1 MLITISLAASTLLTS
16 LSLSAGIGA
25 LVGVWLSRT
34 RAPHATA
41 ANSSSLPGG
50 SHQESG
56 ASLEPAADEFSLH
69 ARHCLTAVRAAIAL
83 ADSSPEAIAHN
94 ALSAASTERASGW
107 NGRPPS
113 PSTMQSSALSR
124 LPLKNSSNSPS
135 KKQVGFV
142 PVPMATSRVKYLQ
155 QANPIDT
162 ASLLPISSPGSSI
175 FRSIRKLPQASN
187 LKRLSRTGTSSLAI
201 QTSFSNQANLAPNP
215 LGQSSPTPD
224 LTSQFSQH
232 LASSHFTSEHAHYW
246 MIPGY
251 GYVKFID
258 YAPLVFKLA
267 RENFGFTMD
276 QVFES
281 IGNGDCRISKSAG
294 KSNSVFMETLD
305 GRFLFKTLRG
315 SEGENL
321 RKFLPHYFEHIQ
333 ANKGTLLPRY
343 LGLFSFEPPQNHLFQ
358 VPESPTSA
366 NYDPIRAVLSKPF
379 TVVMMANVMDTR
391 LPVQV
396 KFDFKGSEKGRK
408 SLPDGADALEKVELS
423 KLTLKELDFER
434 LMEAGKIG
442 LFDIGST
449 AKDGLLKELEN
460 DLELLK
466 QFRFM
471 DYSLLVG
478 VQSFKT
484 TSEAEHRE
492 SGSAE
497 SVNTDA
503 YNCRGLRSSASKS
516 NTVYFIGLIDILQ
529 KFNFSKWIER
539 ELHRQK
545 NARLSVTGDSLGNP
559 DTFVRRAISEQH
571 ISTANAALTRGTAS
585 HSHVNKARSTHTF
598 TNSADSE
605 PPIGVARGRSGSI
618 SSISGSSNGEME
630 VSVEEPGRYAERLL
644 AYVQTVLV

>member
-1 MLITISLAASTLLTS
+1 M
-16 LSLSAGIGA
+16 
-25 LVGVWLSRT
+25 
-34 RAPHATA
+34 
-41 ANSSSLPGG
+41 
-50 SHQESG
+50 E
-56 ASLEPAADEFSLH
+56 
-69 ARHCLTAVRAAIAL
+69 
-83 ADSSPEAIAHN
+83 
-94 ALSAASTERASGW
+94 
-107 NGRPPS
+107 
-113 PSTMQSSALSR
+113 
-124 LPLKNSSNSPS
+124 
-135 KKQVGFV
+135 
-142 PVPMATSRVKYLQ
+142 
-155 QANPIDT
+155 
-162 ASLLPISSPGSSI
+162 
-175 FRSIRKLPQASN
+175 
-187 LKRLSRTGTSSLAI
+187 
-201 QTSFSNQANLAPNP
+201 
-215 LGQSSPTPD
+215 
-224 LTSQFSQH
+224 
-232 LASSHFTSEHAHYW
+232 
-246 MIPGY
+246 
-251 GYVKFID
+251 
-258 YAPLVFKLA
+258 
-267 RENFGFTMD
+267 

-315 SEGENL
+315 AEGDNL

-333 ANKGTLLPRY
+333 AHKGTLLPRY
-343 LGLFSFEPPQNHLFQ
+343 MGLFSFEPPQNHLFQ

-366 NYDPIRAVLSKPF
+366 NYDPIRAILSKPF
-379 TVVMMANVMDTR
+379 TVVMMANVLDTR

-434 LMEAGKIG
+434 LIEAGKIE
-442 LFDIGST
+442 LFDIGS
-449 AKDGLLKELEN
+449 ASKARLLKELEN

-484 TSEAEHRE
+484 SSHVEHRE
-492 SGSAE
+492 SGIDE
-497 SVNTDA
+497 SINA
-503 YNCRGLRSSASKS
+503 NSPRNNCRGLRSSESKS

-559 DTFVRRAISEQH
+559 DIFVRRAISEQH
-571 ISTANAALTRGTAS
+571 ISTANETLARSTAS
-585 HSHVNKARSTHTF
+585 HSQVNKARSTHTF
-598 TNSADSE
+598 TNFADSE
-605 PPIGVARGRSGSI
+605 STIGIGRSRSGSI

-630 VSVEEPGRYAERLL
+630 VSVEEPGRYADRLL

>member
-1 MLITISLAASTLLTS
+1 MLIAISLAASTLLTS

-25 LVGVWLSRT
+25 LVGVWLSRS
-34 RAPHATA
+34 RARHATA
-41 ANSSSLPGG
+41 AHSSSLPGG

-56 ASLEPAADEFSLH
+56 VSLETNADEFSLH

-83 ADSSPEAIAHN
+83 ADSSPEAMAHN
-94 ALSAASTERASGW
+94 ALSAASIERPPSW
-107 NGRPPS
+107 NGRLPS
-113 PSTMQSSALSR
+113 SSTMQPSSLSR

-162 ASLLPISSPGSSI
+162 ASLPISSSGSSI

-201 QTSFSNQANLAPNP
+201 QTSFANQSNLAPNP
-215 LGQSSPTPD
+215 SGQSSPTPD
-224 LTSQFSQH
+224 LTSKFSQH

-246 MIPGY
+246 LIPGY

-267 RENFGFTMD
+267 RENFGFTME

-315 SEGENL
+315 AEGDNL
-321 RKFLPHYFEHIQ
+321 RKFLPHAH
-333 ANKGTLLPRY
+333 KGTLLPRY
-343 LGLFSFEPPQNHLFQ
+343 MGLFSFEPPQNHLFQ

-366 NYDPIRAVLSKPF
+366 NYDPIRAILSKPF
-379 TVVMMANVMDTR
+379 TVVMMANVLDTR

-434 LMEAGKIG
+434 LIEAGKIE
-442 LFDIGST
+442 LFDIGS
-449 AKDGLLKELEN
+449 ASKARLLKELEN

-478 VQSFKT
+478 VQSLKT
-484 TSEAEHRE
+484 SSHVEHRE
-492 SGSAE
+492 SGIDE
-497 SVNTDA
+497 SINA
-503 YNCRGLRSSASKS
+503 NSPHNNCRGLRSSASKS

-545 NARLSVTGDSLGNP
+545 NSRLSVTGDSLGNP
-559 DTFVRRAISEQH
+559 DSFVRRAISEQH
-571 ISTANAALTRGTAS
+571 ISTAHETLARSTVS
-585 HSHVNKARSTHTF
+585 HSQVNKARSTHTF
-598 TNSADSE
+598 TNFADSE
-605 PPIGVARGRSGSI
+605 STIGIGRGRSGSI

-630 VSVEEPGRYAERLL
+630 VSVEEPGRYADRLL